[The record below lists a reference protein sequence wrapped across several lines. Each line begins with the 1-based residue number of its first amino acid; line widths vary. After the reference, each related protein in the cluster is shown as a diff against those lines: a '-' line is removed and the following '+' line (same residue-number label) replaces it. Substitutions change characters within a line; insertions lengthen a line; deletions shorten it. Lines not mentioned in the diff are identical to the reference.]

1 MTGDHDS
8 RAPALRVEGLA
19 KTFGEGEGAVRAVDG
34 ISLSVDH
41 GEVVGVLG
49 PNGAGKT
56 TTIKSMLGL
65 VLPDDGTVEVC
76 GIDVHDEP
84 AAAYRHVDAMLE
96 GARNVYWRLTV
107 EENLRYFAGLGGDD
121 PDDLTDRHERLLE
134 SLGLADEADTVVND
148 LSRGMKQ
155 KVSLAS
161 TLARD
166 VDVVFLDE
174 PTLGLDVESSIEL
187 RSELRRL
194 AERENVTI
202 VLCSHDMN
210 VIEAVCDRIV
220 ILQDGRVIADDPMAD
235 LVDVLREKRFSVVTD
250 GPIDE
255 DLERDLADRFGAT
268 IRESDPSERGGDT
281 EVGQSVTIDAT
292 GIGAEDA
299 AALLDAVR
307 DAGHSLQDVETAEP
321 TLEDVFLRVTG
332 TGDGGDGDGS
342 EPGGN
347 AHPSGSRSGDA
358 NGSGSGDANGGRSGD
373 GSGDESAATNDD
385 PEPAAAGTG
394 VIADGDR

>member
-1 MTGDHDS
+1 MTVDHNS
-8 RAPALRVEGLA
+8 GAPALRVEDLA
-19 KTFGEGEGAVRAVDG
+19 KRFGEGEGAVQAVDG
-34 ISLSVDH
+34 VSLSVDH

-65 VLPDDGTVEVC
+65 VLPDAGTVEVC
-76 GIDVHDEP
+76 GVDVHDEP

-121 PDDLTDRHERLLE
+121 PDALADRHERLLE

-220 ILQDGRVIADDPMAD
+220 ILQDGTVIADDPMAD
-235 LVDVLREKRFSVVTD
+235 LVDLLREKRFSVETD
-250 GPIDE
+250 GPIE
-255 DLERDLADRFGAT
+255 DDLAGELRDRFGAT
-268 IRESDPSERGGDT
+268 IRRADVTDSASAATAD
-281 EVGQSVTIDAT
+281 GQPVTIDAT
-292 GIGAEDA
+292 GLGAEDA
-299 AALLDAVR
+299 ASMLDALR
-307 DAGHSLQDVETAEP
+307 EADHELLDVETAEP

-332 TGDGGDGDGS
+332 TGDG
-342 EPGGN
+342 
-347 AHPSGSRSGDA
+347 AHTDNPDTGTDADASNGDA
-358 NGSGSGDANGGRSGD
+358 K
-373 GSGDESAATNDD
+373 DD
-385 PEPAAAGTG
+385 PDPAVAGTE
-394 VIADGDR
+394 VIADGDS